1 MRILEPWI
9 LILLVAAPLL
19 ASATAP
25 VEIPAEGR
33 NFGAALT
40 DQERTPIGEI
50 LRDPDRFADQTV
62 MLKGRITD
70 VCQRKGCWTVIAEGD
85 DAIRVRFQDY
95 GFFLP
100 KDSVGVEA
108 WAQGRVSVV
117 TMSESEARHYEAE
130 SRDGNPSEIEGPQRE
145 IGFTATGVHL
155 VGGS

>member
-19 ASATAP
+19 ASATPP

-33 NFGAALT
+33 DFGA
-40 DQERTPIGEI
+40 
-50 LRDPDRFADQTV
+50 ADQTV